1 MCSGAGI
8 ITCEVETMSI
18 EKRYEK
24 LKQYLQELGSVA
36 IGFSGGV
43 DSSFLATVAKQV
55 LGDKVIAITVQS
67 VFNPR
72 AETEFAQQFAAD
84 LSIVHEILHV
94 DVLAI
99 ENVAD
104 NPSNRCYYCKK
115 ALFSLLKTE
124 AGKRGINIVVDGSNM
139 DDLDDYRPGIQAL
152 EELKIKS
159 PLRYAGLTKNDIRK
173 LSQKLGIVTWNKPS
187 AACLAS
193 RIPYNEILTKEKL
206 ARIEKAEEFL
216 AKYGFGQLRVRC
228 HKKLARLE
236 VKQEDFV
243 KLLDPVI
250 RTEIIAYLRKLGFL
264 YITLD
269 LQGYRTGS
277 FNEVL

>member
-1 MCSGAGI
+1 
-8 ITCEVETMSI
+8 MSI
-18 EKRYEK
+18 EGKYEI
-24 LKQYLQELGSVA
+24 LKQYLQELDSVV

-43 DSSFLATVAKQV
+43 DSSFLATVEKLV
-55 LGDKVIAITVQS
+55 LGDKAIAITVQS

-72 AETEFAQQFAAD
+72 AETKFAQQFAAE
-84 LSIVHEILHV
+84 LSIPHEILHV

-104 NPSNRCYYCKK
+104 NPTNRCYYCNK
-115 ALFSLLKTE
+115 ALFYLLKNE
-124 AGKRGINIVVDGSNM
+124 AEKRGINTVVDGSNM
-139 DDLDDYRPGIQAL
+139 DDLDDYRPGMQAL

-159 PLRYAGLTKNDIRK
+159 PLLYAGLTKKDIRE
-173 LSQKLGIVTWNKPS
+173 LSKKLGIVTWNKPS

-193 RIPYNEILTKEKL
+193 RIPYNEILTAEKL

-216 AKYGFGQLRVRC
+216 AKYGFGQVRVRC
-228 HKKLARLE
+228 HQELARLE
-236 VKQEDFV
+236 VRQEDFV
-243 KLLDPVI
+243 KLLAPVI
-250 RTEIIAYLRKLGFL
+250 RNEIIAYLRKLGFL
-264 YITLD
+264 YITVD

>member
-1 MCSGAGI
+1 
-8 ITCEVETMSI
+8 
-18 EKRYEK
+18 
-24 LKQYLQELGSVA
+24 
-36 IGFSGGV
+36 
-43 DSSFLATVAKQV
+43 
-55 LGDKVIAITVQS
+55 
-67 VFNPR
+67 
-72 AETEFAQQFAAD
+72 
-84 LSIVHEILHV
+84 
-94 DVLAI
+94 
-99 ENVAD
+99 
-104 NPSNRCYYCKK
+104 
-115 ALFSLLKTE
+115 
-124 AGKRGINIVVDGSNM
+124 
-139 DDLDDYRPGIQAL
+139 
-152 EELKIKS
+152 
-159 PLRYAGLTKNDIRK
+159 
-173 LSQKLGIVTWNKPS
+173 
-187 AACLAS
+187 ACLAS

>member
-1 MCSGAGI
+1 
-8 ITCEVETMSI
+8 MSI
-18 EKRYEK
+18 EEKYER

-43 DSSFLATVAKQV
+43 DSSFLATVAKLV
-55 LGDKVIAITVQS
+55 LGDKAIAITVQS

-72 AETEFAQQFAAD
+72 KETQFAQQFAAQ
-84 LSIVHEILHV
+84 LSIPHEILHV

-99 ENVAD
+99 ENVAA

-124 AGKRGINIVVDGSNM
+124 AEKRSIDTVVDGSNI
-139 DDLDDYRPGIQAL
+139 DDLDDYRPGMKAL

-159 PLRYAGLTKNDIRK
+159 PLCYAGLTKNDIRE

-193 RIPYNEILTKEKL
+193 RIPYNEILTEEKL

-216 AKYGFGQLRVRC
+216 AEYGFGQLRVRW
-228 HKKLARLE
+228 HQELARLE
-236 VKQEDFV
+236 LNQADFV

-250 RTEIIAYLRKLGFL
+250 RNEIITYLRKLGFL